1 MGNFNIFIFCVLFLL
16 LSFNF
21 IYFISFLLLI
31 FVLLL
36 SLIFIR
42 RIFLIIIFVL
52 SMRRIIL
59 SSNKITF
66 QIPFGLLILLVLYNN
81 FSFLG
86 FNFGNFHE
94 LYMFVLG
101 SFIILFLVFYIVH
114 LLSI

>member
-1 MGNFNIFIFCVLFLL
+1 MGYLFYFIFIT
-16 LSFNF
+16 N
-21 IYFISFLLLI
+21 

-86 FNFGNFHE
+86 FNFGNSFSNFGNFHE